1 MPFAKQLGKLAT
13 LTIPDKG
20 NDDDMPFIDERFLNA
35 PSFAVEQC
43 KNMTNKM
50 AELSKKNL
58 FLAMS
63 QIGNY
68 SQKDDN
74 EITENENK
82 IDMYE
87 DVLGTYLVKLSSKS
101 LTIKDSNEISKIL
114 HAIGDIER
122 IGDHAVNILGVAKEM
137 DDKKLSFSDKAQEEI
152 GILSDAIKEIVTKTM
167 NSFENSDVTTAH
179 MVEPLEEVI
188 DELKAELKIR
198 HIRRL
203 REGRCTIELGFILQD
218 LITNYERISDHC
230 SNIAVCVIEIDKT
243 AFDTH
248 EYLHEIKT
256 GSNSDFVKYF
266 QEYENK
272 YALPKSNIKV
282 T

>member
-1 MPFAKQLGKLAT
+1 
-13 LTIPDKG
+13 
-20 NDDDMPFIDERFLNA
+20 
-35 PSFAVEQC
+35 
-43 KNMTNKM
+43 
-50 AELSKKNL
+50 
-58 FLAMS
+58 MS

-256 GSNSDFVKYF
+256 GSNSNFVKYF

-272 YALPKSNIKV
+272 YALPKSNIKA

>member
-1 MPFAKQLGKLAT
+1 
-13 LTIPDKG
+13 
-20 NDDDMPFIDERFLNA
+20 
-35 PSFAVEQC
+35 
-43 KNMTNKM
+43 MTNKM

-256 GSNSDFVKYF
+256 GSNSNFVKYF

-272 YALPKSNIKV
+272 YALPKSNIKA